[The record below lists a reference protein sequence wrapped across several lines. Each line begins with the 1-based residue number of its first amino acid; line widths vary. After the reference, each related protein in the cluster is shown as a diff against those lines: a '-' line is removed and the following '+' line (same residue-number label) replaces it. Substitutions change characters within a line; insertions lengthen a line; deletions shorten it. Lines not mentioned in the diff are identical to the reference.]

1 MHDSFLPDDLVQQ
14 EVVRAIMQVELD
26 MLRVTLAQDAADD
39 PDVPVSSG
47 EKASEALVRLAEGKA
62 RLVAKYSDVLT
73 GGKSDDEEAEG
84 SS

>member
-39 PDVPVSSG
+39 PEVPVGSG
-47 EKASEALVRLAEGKA
+47 EKASEALARLSEGKA
-62 RLVAKYSDVLT
+62 RLMAKYSNVLK
-73 GGKSDDEEAEG
+73 GDKVDDEEAEG